1 MAPSHISNCRRNTI
15 KFTAKFDIFLSL
27 LLLLLRLTLAQY
39 DTYNRSF
46 SECGQDNILHRSAL
60 ERNLKVVLNSLVEN
74 VGETGYNISS
84 YGENGDKIYGLVQCR
99 GDLNASACQTCTSR
113 AGDSLRQICNGT
125 SGSIHLG
132 LCFLKYAT
140 HSPDS
145 SLSSFGNFSGL
156 CNESKSENA
165 GGFSWRIANLLTRL
179 VEKTES
185 SMVGYS
191 TLSDYGVYSLAECWR
206 DLTRSRCSQ
215 CLNTI
220 YTHLNV
226 CSVGTNKGTVLNGY
240 CMIQFTEHKFYSDHV
255 PLLSPP
261 NGPSPETEGKGG
273 PKLLGLSMGGAVLI
287 VVLLG
292 VVLIWKREAIK
303 ATYKKQLPGHYEES
317 SELSTAISKSKLNY
331 KFQILRNA
339 TQNFNL
345 KNKIGEGGFGSVY
358 KGILPNGIEI
368 AVKRIFI
375 NREQGMSEFFNEV
388 NLISRVQHKNL
399 VKLLGCSVN
408 GPERLLVYEYLS
420 NKSLDLF
427 LFDEKMRKVL
437 DWQRRF
443 EIILGIASGLAYLHQ
458 ESDIRIIH
466 RDIKSSNILLDQ
478 NFKPKIADF
487 GLVKYFAED
496 QSHLSTRII
505 GTRGYMAPEYLVHG
519 HLTEKVDV
527 YGFGVLVLE
536 IVSGIKNKP
545 PMHTND
551 IPPLLTM
558 VWNHYLSGTILNI
571 IDPNIHEDYQEGVLQ
586 VVHIALLCTQAS
598 ATLRPSMSKVIM
610 FLTSKEP
617 NLIKPT
623 EPPFVGGIHSESS
636 TSVTSIHSP

>member
-1 MAPSHISNCRRNTI
+1 
-15 KFTAKFDIFLSL
+15 
-27 LLLLLRLTLAQY
+27 
-39 DTYNRSF
+39 
-46 SECGQDNILHRSAL
+46 
-60 ERNLKVVLNSLVEN
+60 
-74 VGETGYNISS
+74 
-84 YGENGDKIYGLVQCR
+84 
-99 GDLNASACQTCTSR
+99 
-113 AGDSLRQICNGT
+113 
-125 SGSIHLG
+125 
-132 LCFLKYAT
+132 
-140 HSPDS
+140 
-145 SLSSFGNFSGL
+145 
-156 CNESKSENA
+156 
-165 GGFSWRIANLLTRL
+165 
-179 VEKTES
+179 
-185 SMVGYS
+185 
-191 TLSDYGVYSLAECWR
+191 
-206 DLTRSRCSQ
+206 
-215 CLNTI
+215 
-220 YTHLNV
+220 
-226 CSVGTNKGTVLNGY
+226 
-240 CMIQFTEHKFYSDHV
+240 
-255 PLLSPP
+255 
-261 NGPSPETEGKGG
+261 
-273 PKLLGLSMGGAVLI
+273 
-287 VVLLG
+287 
-292 VVLIWKREAIK
+292 
-303 ATYKKQLPGHYEES
+303 
-317 SELSTAISKSKLNY
+317 
-331 KFQILRNA
+331 
-339 TQNFNL
+339 
-345 KNKIGEGGFGSVY
+345 
-358 KGILPNGIEI
+358 
-368 AVKRIFI
+368 
-375 NREQGMSEFFNEV
+375 V

-408 GPERLLVYEYLS
+408 GPERLMVYEYLS

-551 IPPLLTM
+551 IPSLLTM